1 MWYNS
6 LVMESEILKEIKELC
21 DKHGVEPM
29 YVFFTGSRAYGY
41 HKEDSDFDILFV
53 FKRPLADYFRVHP
66 LPDEIKVADKDVKGW
81 DLRKFCSILCKS
93 GWNAYEALHCRVAFP
108 FVGHAMSFNHLQHL
122 AKSGDFYEPMK
133 VAKTMVG
140 CSARDKAKYD
150 VSEGNKKL
158 KYFLSYARM
167 IMSAIYCVVHKTY
180 PPVHF
185 LTLAHATL
193 PEPEK
198 YDFIKEL
205 VEARKEGKDATPF
218 LAKMEEFIETLKEE
232 SERIRERVREF
243 DYKAKDADKMKLM
256 DDFLYKTLTQN

>member
-1 MWYNS
+1 
-6 LVMESEILKEIKELC
+6 MEREILKEVKELC

-41 HKEDSDFDILFV
+41 NKEDSDFDILFV

-66 LPDEIKVADKDVKGW
+66 LSDEIKVADKDVKGW
-81 DLRKFCSILCKS
+81 DLRKFCSILSKS

-122 AKSGDFYEPMK
+122 AESGDFYEPMK

-140 CSARDKAKYD
+140 CSARDLAKYEQA
-150 VSEGNKKL
+150 EGNKKL

-167 IMSAIYCVVHKTY
+167 IMSARYCVLHTTY

-185 LTLAHATL
+185 LTLAHASL

-198 YDFIKEL
+198 YDLIKEL
-205 VEARKEGKDATPF
+205 VKARVEGKNAESY
-218 LAKMEEFIETLKEE
+218 LETMNCLMDYFKEICEILKK
-232 SERIRERVREF
+232 RVKNY
-243 DYKAKDADKMKLM
+243 DYKEKNDEKMKLM

>member
-1 MWYNS
+1 
-6 LVMESEILKEIKELC
+6 MEREILKEVKELC

-41 HKEDSDFDILFV
+41 NKADSDYDVLFV
-53 FKRPLADYFRVHP
+53 FKRPVGDYFRVHP
-66 LPDEIKVADKDVKGW
+66 LSDEIKVADKDVKGW

-93 GWNAYEALHCRVAFP
+93 GWNAFEALHCRVAFP
-108 FVGHAMSFNHLQHL
+108 FLGHAMSFNHLKHL
-122 AKSGDFYEPMK
+122 ARGGDFYEPMK

-140 CSARDKAKYD
+140 CSARDLAKYEAA
-150 VSEGNKKL
+150 EGNKKL

-167 IMSAIYCVVHKTY
+167 VMSARYCVIHTTY

-185 LTLAHATL
+185 LTLAHSSL
-193 PEPEK
+193 HEPEK

-218 LAKMEEFIETLKEE
+218 LAKMEAFMKTLKEDCE
-232 SERIRERVREF
+232 KVKERVKEF
-243 DYKAKDADKMKLM
+243 DYKVKDADKMKLM

>member
-1 MWYNS
+1 MTAEI
-6 LVMESEILKEIKELC
+6 VSEVQELC
-21 DKHGVEPM
+21 REKGVELL
-29 YVFFTGSRAYGY
+29 YIFFTGSRAYGY
-41 HKEDSDFDILFV
+41 NKEDSDYDTLFV

-66 LPDEIKVADKDVKGW
+66 LPDEIKVEGKDVKGW

-93 GWNAYEALHCRVAFP
+93 GWNAYETLHCRVVFP
-108 FVGHAMSFNHLQHL
+108 FEGHYMSFNHLQQL
-122 AKSGDFYEPMK
+122 VKSGDFYKPMK

-140 CSARDKAKYD
+140 CSARELAKYEEA
-150 VSEGNKKL
+150 EGNKKL

-167 IMSAIYCVVHKTY
+167 VMSAFYCVLHTTY

-198 YDFIKEL
+198 YDLIKEIVKAR
-205 VEARKEGKDATPF
+205 VEDKDATPYLETMSCLMDYF
-218 LAKMEEFIETLKEE
+218 KKLCETLKK
-232 SERIRERVREF
+232 RVNDY
-243 DYKAKDADKMKLM
+243 DYKSKDEEKMKLM

>member
-1 MWYNS
+1 
-6 LVMESEILKEIKELC
+6 MEREILKEVKELC

-41 HKEDSDFDILFV
+41 NKADSDYDVLFV

-108 FVGHAMSFNHLQHL
+108 FVGHAASFNHLQHL
-122 AKSGDFYEPMK
+122 AEDGNFYEPMK

-140 CSARDKAKYD
+140 CSARDLAKYEAA
-150 VSEGNKKL
+150 EGNKKL

-167 IMSAIYCVVHKTY
+167 VMSAKYCLLHKTY

-185 LTLAHATL
+185 LTLASMVLH
-193 PEPEK
+193 EK
-198 YDFIKEL
+198 SSLDFMKEL
-205 VEARKEGKDATPF
+205 VKARVEGKDGTPF
-218 LAKMEEFIETLKEE
+218 LAEMEEFTKTLKTQ
-232 SERIRERVREF
+232 SEIVKERVKEF
-243 DYKAKDADKMKLM
+243 DYKSKDGDMMKLM
-256 DDFLYKTLTQN
+256 DEFLYKTLCEVSR

>member
-1 MWYNS
+1 
-6 LVMESEILKEIKELC
+6 MEREILKEIKELC

-93 GWNAYEALHCRVAFP
+93 GWNAYEALHCRVAFS

-122 AKSGDFYEPMK
+122 AESGDFYEPMK

-140 CSARDKAKYD
+140 CSARDLAKYEQA
-150 VSEGNKKL
+150 EGNKKL

-167 IMSAIYCVVHKTY
+167 VMSARYCVLHTTY

-185 LTLAHATL
+185 LTLAHASL

-198 YDFIKEL
+198 YDLIKEL
-205 VEARKEGKDATPF
+205 VKARVEGKNAEPY
-218 LAKMEEFIETLKEE
+218 LETMNCLMDYFKEICEILKK
-232 SERIRERVREF
+232 RVKNY
-243 DYKAKDADKMKLM
+243 DYKEKNDEKMKLM

>member
-1 MWYNS
+1 
-6 LVMESEILKEIKELC
+6 MEREILKEIKELC

-41 HKEDSDFDILFV
+41 NKADSDYDVLFV
-53 FKRPLADYFRVHP
+53 FKRPVADYFRVHP

-93 GWNAYEALHCRVAFP
+93 GWNAFEALHCRVAFP
-108 FVGHAMSFNHLQHL
+108 FEGHYMSFNHLKHL
-122 AKSGDFYEPMK
+122 AESGDFYEPMK

-140 CSARDKAKYD
+140 CSARDLAKYEQA
-150 VSEGNKKL
+150 EGNKKL

-167 IMSAIYCVVHKTY
+167 IMSARYCVLHTTY

-185 LTLAHATL
+185 LTLAHASL

-218 LAKMEEFIETLKEE
+218 LVKMEEFMKTLKEDCE
-232 SERIRERVREF
+232 KVKERVKEF
-243 DYKAKDADKMKLM
+243 DYKAKDDDKMKLM